1 MRSSGPSENVGE
13 LHAPRQLHMCMLL
26 QSRRTPALPHL
37 ATVHVPYRVFA
48 AESRLV

>member
-26 QSRRTPALPHL
+26 QSRRTPALPHP
-37 ATVHVPYRVFA
+37 ATVYTYRTAFSQPRVF
-48 AESRLV
+48 